1 MKILKFLLNL
11 ALGLVMAIIS
21 LFILLLEFLAFICC

>member
-1 MKILKFLLNL
+1 MKILNFLLNL

-21 LFILLLEFLAFICC
+21 LFRLMLSILSFVSH